1 MNAKCEAEIE
11 LEQRERPE
19 EGSLRGLPVE
29 PPASAPDKTATR
41 GRPWPKG
48 QSGNPAECPL
58 RIHPPAAVTEYVIAR
73 KTIPLAKKL
82 RHLAL
87 AGDRLDAAA
96 LVSACHVNPARRAGL
111 AHAGAGRGP
120 VGTLREAVAAAAG
133 KGAITPRQADAL
145 MRLVNSVIGSKDVP
159 SPRANA
165 SAAAPVQTNRAGT
178 FATPFR
184 PGASA
189 TVGDSRR
196 GWVATQVSRRSREM
210 PSAIRQYSRDR
221 RTNCSRMLERLSFSA
236 IWRRRAASSR

>member
-82 RHLAL
+82 RDLAL
-87 AGDRLDAAA
+87 AGDRSMLR
-96 LVSACHVNPARRAGL
+96 LWFQHVAPARRGMSDWPAL
-111 AHAGAGRGP
+111 PLVEDRAELRG
-120 VGTLREAVAAAAG
+120 LREAVAEAAA
-133 KGAITPRQADAL
+133 KDAITPAQADAL
-145 MRLVNSVIGSKDVP
+145 VRIVN
-159 SPRANA
+159 
-165 SAAAPVQTNRAGT
+165 
-178 FATPFR
+178 
-184 PGASA
+184 
-189 TVGDSRR
+189 TVMG
-196 GWVATQVSRRSREM
+196 M
-210 PSAIRQYSRDR
+210 
-221 RTNCSRMLERLSFSA
+221 M
-236 IWRRRAASSR
+236 

>member
-87 AGDRLDAAA
+87 AGDRLDGSGFSMSRQPGA
-96 LVSACHVNPARRAGL
+96 ARRIGPRLCWSRTGRSSAG
-111 AHAGAGRGP
+111 GG
-120 VGTLREAVAAAAG
+120 
-133 KGAITPRQADAL
+133 
-145 MRLVNSVIGSKDVP
+145 
-159 SPRANA
+159 
-165 SAAAPVQTNRAGT
+165 
-178 FATPFR
+178 
-184 PGASA
+184 
-189 TVGDSRR
+189 RR
-196 GWVATQVSRRSREM
+196 GRRER
-210 PSAIRQYSRDR
+210 RDHA
-221 RTNCSRMLERLSFSA
+221 E
-236 IWRRRAASSR
+236 AS